1 MLLNNA
7 VQGCP
12 AVQEGQRP
20 IVLLLHVVVLVDDL
34 RVDVGDYV
42 DVVLLRQAL
51 RGERDLEVDILRR
64 DGGQS
69 QSHQCIEEVVTIVA
83 VEGGGHR
90 RSWARRLEAYVKV
103 FLELLDDGELVEETN
118 EDLVEQGDEAV
129 VQAAPRPGG
138 LKQYYLETFLGAEL
152 RAGIMDHL
160 AHPADAH
167 AHRLHGSSL
176 ASSQLI
182 LRFE

>member
-34 RVDVGDYV
+34 RVDMGDYV
-42 DVVLLRQAL
+42 DGVLLRQAL

-69 QSHQCIEEVVTIVA
+69 Q
-83 VEGGGHR
+83 GH
-90 RSWARRLEAYVKV
+90 
-103 FLELLDDGELVEETN
+103 
-118 EDLVEQGDEAV
+118 
-129 VQAAPRPGG
+129 
-138 LKQYYLETFLGAEL
+138 
-152 RAGIMDHL
+152 
-160 AHPADAH
+160 
-167 AHRLHGSSL
+167 
-176 ASSQLI
+176 
-182 LRFE
+182 